1 MAPSK
6 AQLTCLL
13 VVRLF
18 ESLYLH
24 LVLWVQ
30 SVLCQQQ
37 RLCPRKWLRN
47 AGAWTSAV
55 SQLAPQQGPRGGEG
69 GHVHGVTV
77 YEAQLLPVT
86 GMALSREKKVPVP
99 PATIQQRGRL
109 PRWVCVGIGITFLA
123 LL

>member
-1 MAPSK
+1 MHELGPLLSHSWPHSRAP
-6 AQLTCLL
+6 
-13 VVRLF
+13 
-18 ESLYLH
+18 
-24 LVLWVQ
+24 
-30 SVLCQQQ
+30 
-37 RLCPRKWLRN
+37 
-47 AGAWTSAV
+47 G
-55 SQLAPQQGPRGGEG
+55 G